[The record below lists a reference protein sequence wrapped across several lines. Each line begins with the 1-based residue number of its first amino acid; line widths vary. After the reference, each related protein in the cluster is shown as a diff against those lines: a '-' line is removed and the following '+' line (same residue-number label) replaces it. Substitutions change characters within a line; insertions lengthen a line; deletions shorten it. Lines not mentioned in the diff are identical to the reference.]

1 MPAPPCVR
9 VDGPQPYRQAAH
21 ASLAILTAQ
30 HGADAVGSIRVTGFG
45 PVPGRLVVVT
55 ASEYVRCVLL
65 SHQTAVMVVRVDV
78 VLAVPEPARTR
89 IVAVTQVCGHLADQ
103 TASDIGFGR
112 ANRLDHRV
120 RLGRE

>member
-9 VDGPQPYRQAAH
+9 VDGPQPYREASLASARLIQAAH

-89 IVAVTQVCGHLADQ
+89 TVA
-103 TASDIGFGR
+103 
-112 ANRLDHRV
+112 
-120 RLGRE
+120 